1 MRLAAGI
8 VALSVAMAAA
18 DPTFISKSTDEVV
31 AKIVARDSERQAIL
45 HGYTDI
51 RRYVL
56 ENERHHKRAEMVVRM
71 ICREDGSK
79 KFEVL
84 SEDGWGGARKHVF
97 PRLLE
102 GEMEAA
108 RPEVRARSQI
118 TPDNYTFEMIGTEW
132 LRGRRAYVLA
142 IEPKSS
148 NKYLSRGKIWVDAE
162 DYAIVRIE
170 GMPAKSPSFWIKSV
184 HFVHEY
190 GKTGFFWFPVLDHSV
205 TDVRIFG
212 ATRMSIEYF
221 DYVPNSSPA
230 STNLTSDLKNQ
241 P

>member
-1 MRLAAGI
+1 MRLALGI
-8 VALSVAMAAA
+8 AALSVTVAAA
-18 DPTFISKSTDEVV
+18 EITFMPQSTDEIV
-31 AKIVARDSERQAIL
+31 AKMLARDDERQATL
-45 HGYTDI
+45 HGYTGI

-56 ENERHHKRAEMVVRM
+56 ENERHHKRAEMLVRM
-71 ICREDGSK
+71 ICRQDGSK
-79 KFEVL
+79 TFEVL

-102 GEMEAA
+102 GEIEAA
-108 RPEVRARSQI
+108 RPGVRAQSQI
-118 TPDNYTFEMIGTEW
+118 TPDNYAFEMIGTEW

-142 IEPKSS
+142 IEPKTS
-148 NKYLSRGKIWVDAE
+148 NKYLSRGRIWVDAE

-190 GKTGFFWFPVLDHSV
+190 GKTGFFWFPVLDRSV

-212 ATRMSIEYF
+212 STEMTIEYF
-221 DYVPNSSPA
+221 DYLPNDAPDSV
-230 STNLTSDLKNQ
+230 NLTSSVRDH

>member
-1 MRLAAGI
+1 MKLALGI
-8 VALSVAMAAA
+8 AAVSVTMAAA
-18 DPTFISKSTDEVV
+18 ETTFLPHSADEIV
-31 AKIVARDSERQAIL
+31 AKMLAHEHERQATL
-45 HGYTDI
+45 RGYTDI

-71 ICREDGSK
+71 ICQEDGSK

-97 PRLLE
+97 PRLME

-142 IEPKSS
+142 IEPQTS
-148 NKYLSRGKIWVDAE
+148 NKYLSRGRIWVDAE
-162 DYAIVRIE
+162 DYAIIRIE

-184 HFVHEY
+184 HFVHDY
-190 GKTGFFWFPVLDHSV
+190 AKRGLFWFPVLDHSV
-205 TDVRIFG
+205 TDARIFG
-212 ATRMSIEYF
+212 STEMTIEYF
-221 DYVPNSSPA
+221 DYVPNGSQA
-230 STNLTSDLKNQ
+230 SANLTSSVRDQ